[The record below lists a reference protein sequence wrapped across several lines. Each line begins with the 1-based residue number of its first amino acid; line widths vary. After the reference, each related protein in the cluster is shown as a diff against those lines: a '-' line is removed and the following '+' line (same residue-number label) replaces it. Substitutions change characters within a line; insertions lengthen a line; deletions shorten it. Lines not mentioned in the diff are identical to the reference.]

1 MTTIERYVVKP
12 ATIGTTA
19 FLMSKTVFPSLVDA
33 SWNKNFVFSSNSM
46 LKGLYGGSTSV
57 SVPVMAG
64 VAVGL
69 GSVVAELSHDFI
81 FPHISWLDKSSDKAS
96 MLLAGSTA
104 GLGMAGVISLGNPS
118 GIADLGLP
126 TILGVGMVSEI
137 VGDTIYSKFVK
148 STFESFTQDS

>member
-33 SWNKNFVFSSNSM
+33 KWSKNFNFSNTSI
-46 LKGLYGGSTSV
+46 LKGFAGNQSI

-64 VAVGL
+64 LAVGV
-69 GSVVAELSHDFI
+69 GSIVAELSHDFI
-81 FPHISWLDKSSDKAS
+81 FPHVHWLDKSSDKAS
-96 MLLAGSTA
+96 MIMAGSTA
-104 GLGMAGVISLGNPS
+104 GLGMAGVINLANPS
-118 GIADLGLP
+118 GVSDLGLP

-148 STFESFTQDS
+148 GTFESFTQD

>member
-1 MTTIERYVVKP
+1 MTTIERYIVKP

-33 SWNKNFVFSSNSM
+33 KWSKNFSFSNTSM
-46 LKGLYGGSTSV
+46 LKAFAGNQSI
-57 SVPVMAG
+57 SVPVMAA
-64 VAVGL
+64 VAVGV

-81 FPHISWLDKSSDKAS
+81 FPHIHWLDKSSDKAS
-96 MLLAGSTA
+96 MFLAGGVSGA
-104 GLGMAGVISLGNPS
+104 GMAGVINLANPR
-118 GIADLGLP
+118 GIAELGLP

-148 STFESFTQDS
+148 GAFESFTQDS